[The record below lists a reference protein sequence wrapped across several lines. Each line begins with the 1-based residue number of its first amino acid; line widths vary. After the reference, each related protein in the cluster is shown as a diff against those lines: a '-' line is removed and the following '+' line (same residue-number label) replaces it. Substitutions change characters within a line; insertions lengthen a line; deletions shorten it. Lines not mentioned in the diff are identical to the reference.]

1 MGKQGKRVLKVNAN
15 LIFEIDILEK
25 ELINVKKE
33 NRDLICENIFLQEE
47 LTQLINEINIERW
60 TFLNQINVYIDANG
74 EIE

>member
-33 NRDLICENIFLQEE
+33 NRDLICENNFLQ
-47 LTQLINEINIERW
+47 IRIIMKIE
-60 TFLNQINVYIDANG
+60 TS
-74 EIE
+74 

>member
-33 NRDLICENIFLQEE
+33 NRDLICENNFLQEE
-47 LTQLINEINIERW
+47 LTQLINKINIERW

>member
-33 NRDLICENIFLQEE
+33 NRDSICEKN
-47 LTQLINEINIERW
+47 
-60 TFLNQINVYIDANG
+60 
-74 EIE
+74 